1 MVKENLAPNPG
12 LVVPLIRRE
21 GALGDQTEREQN
33 QSCEKP
39 SAVRFHCGL
48 SLRGENDVSLTK
60 LPFP

>member
-33 QSCEKP
+33 QSREKQ
-39 SAVRFHCGL
+39 SAVPFHSGVL
-48 SLRGENDVSLTK
+48 
-60 LPFP
+60 